1 MRGPE
6 MGPLPRSAL
15 FAENSLKVVI
25 LPLTVPI
32 SQGGEVKSAPTDALS
47 SDCPAAFE
55 VIGAADLKVGVS
67 MPRQAIVHAL

>member
-1 MRGPE
+1 

-32 SQGGEVKSAPTDALS
+32 SQGEVKSAPTDALS